1 MCMALLFIVA
11 KNQRKQNY
19 NQQKMDKY
27 ILVYSYN
34 EKWKRTSTAYNINEC
49 HRHKMRKISQI

>member
-1 MCMALLFIVA
+1 MTLLFIVA